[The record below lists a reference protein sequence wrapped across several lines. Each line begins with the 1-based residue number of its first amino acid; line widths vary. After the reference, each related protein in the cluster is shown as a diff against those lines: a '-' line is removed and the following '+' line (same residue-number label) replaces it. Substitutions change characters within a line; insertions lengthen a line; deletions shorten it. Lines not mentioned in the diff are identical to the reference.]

1 MIELNDEI
9 LNKYLDGELSEIELN
24 EIRERLKSS
33 EHDRLRLAMLQK
45 VHSELGR
52 LEALKLRDDFT
63 SLVMS
68 KVQKDVKFAHKDK
81 FFMLSV
87 FSVFFIIIAGILGY
101 LLVLSIHST
110 GGSTQDV
117 QNFNNYVN
125 YITDISGSIK
135 RLMTPK
141 NISVIGSILSFGVI
155 ISGYLFFDTQ
165 RQSRRNLSKL
175 H

>member
-9 LNKYLDGELSEIELN
+9 LNKYLDGELNGTELN
-24 EIRERLKSS
+24 EIRERLKNS

-52 LEALKLRDDFT
+52 LEAFKLPDDFT

-68 KVQKDVKFAHKDK
+68 KVQKEAKYAQKDR
-81 FFMLSV
+81 FFVFSV
-87 FSVFFIIIAGILGY
+87 FSVFFIIIAGIIGY

-125 YITDISGSIK
+125 FVTVLSGSIK
-135 RLMTPK
+135 ELMTPK

-155 ISGYLFFDTQ
+155 ISGYLFFENQ

-175 H
+175 R